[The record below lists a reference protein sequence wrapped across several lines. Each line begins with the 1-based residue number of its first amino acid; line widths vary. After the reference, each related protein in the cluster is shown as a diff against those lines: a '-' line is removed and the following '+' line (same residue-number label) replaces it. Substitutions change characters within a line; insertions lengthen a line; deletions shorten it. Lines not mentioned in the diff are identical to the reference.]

1 METINT
7 SNSSVTPPLIYNNV
21 SQDENN
27 NRGNI
32 QTSPIPQQNN
42 NFTENI
48 EPTTSNY
55 SPFNLTSQTIT
66 KSISEQKNLLNT
78 IKTVKFKIGNTNSN
92 GGSNIASSI
101 TPSSILKKKELPE
114 VTDQMVD
121 SDENT
126 EQGYHQMRLPDG
138 QMVLLLPPHYVQL
151 AAALGLNSQPMLEG
165 VSTPTDFENLI
176 EINRTQQN
184 KSQNTPNVES
194 TVNNVNENFD
204 SLYWENYKKSL
215 ASLSSMTEKL
225 ASVIDLNEK
234 QQQQQQQTSKI
245 SHRLIAN
252 IPHPKP
258 AISEVTRMEVDDNLD
273 ERTSISLTTQNS
285 FKKNDVQA
293 YRSRSP
299 YYEQNQNNQNLLN
312 ENHESRESNGSDDS
326 MWRPW

>member
-7 SNSSVTPPLIYNNV
+7 SNSSVTPPLVYTNA

-32 QTSPIPQQNN
+32 QSSPIPQQNN
-42 NFTENI
+42 NFTEVI
-48 EPTTSNY
+48 EPTTSSY

-66 KSISEQKNLLNT
+66 KSISEQKNLLNS
-78 IKTVKFKIGNTNSN
+78 IKSVKFKIGNTNSN
-92 GGSNIASSI
+92 ETSNIAPSI
-101 TPSSILKKKELPE
+101 TTNSILKKKEE
-114 VTDQMVD
+114 SEVVTDQIVD

-165 VSTPTDFENLI
+165 VPTPTDFENLI

-184 KSQNTPNVES
+184 KSQNTPNVDTS
-194 TVNNVNENFD
+194 VNENFD

-234 QQQQQQQTSKI
+234 QQQTSKL

-258 AISEVTRMEVDDNLD
+258 AISEVTRMEIDENLD
-273 ERTSISLTTQNS
+273 ERTPISLTTQNS
-285 FKKNDVQA
+285 FKKNDVQS

-312 ENHESRESNGSDDS
+312 ENVESRGSNGSDDS

>member
-7 SNSSVTPPLIYNNV
+7 SNSSVTPPLTYTNV

-27 NRGNI
+27 NRGNT
-32 QTSPIPQQNN
+32 QSSPIPQPNN
-42 NFTENI
+42 NFTEII

-55 SPFNLTSQTIT
+55 TPFNLTSQTIT
-66 KSISEQKNLLNT
+66 KSISDQKNLLNS
-78 IKTVKFKIGNTNSN
+78 IKSVKFKIGSTNSN
-92 GGSNIASSI
+92 GGSNIAPSI
-101 TPSSILKKKELPE
+101 TTSSILKKKEVSE
-114 VTDQMVD
+114 VVTDQIVD

-165 VSTPTDFENLI
+165 VPTPTDFENLI

-184 KSQNTPNVES
+184 KILNTPNVES
-194 TVNNVNENFD
+194 SVNSVNESFD

-234 QQQQQQQTSKI
+234 QQQTSKL

-258 AISEVTRMEVDDNLD
+258 AISEVTRMEVDENLD
-273 ERTSISLTTQNS
+273 ERTPISLTTQNS

-312 ENHESRESNGSDDS
+312 ENVESRGSNGSDDS

>member
-7 SNSSVTPPLIYNNV
+7 SNSSVTPPLVYTSV

-32 QTSPIPQQNN
+32 QSSPIPQQNN
-42 NFTENI
+42 NFTEVI
-48 EPTTSNY
+48 EPTTSSY

-66 KSISEQKNLLNT
+66 KSILEQKNLLNS
-78 IKTVKFKIGNTNSN
+78 IKSVKFKIGE
-92 GGSNIASSI
+92 SNISPSI
-101 TPSSILKKKELPE
+101 TTNSILKKKEVSE
-114 VTDQMVD
+114 VVTDQIVD

-165 VSTPTDFENLI
+165 VPTPTDFENLI

-194 TVNNVNENFD
+194 SVNENFD

-234 QQQQQQQTSKI
+234 QQQTSKL

-258 AISEVTRMEVDDNLD
+258 AISEVTRMEIDENLD
-273 ERTSISLTTQNS
+273 ERTPISLTTQNS

-312 ENHESRESNGSDDS
+312 ENVESRGSNGSDDS

>member
-7 SNSSVTPPLIYNNV
+7 SNSSVTPPLTYTNV

-27 NRGNI
+27 NRGNT
-32 QTSPIPQQNN
+32 QSSPIPQPNN
-42 NFTENI
+42 NFTEII

-55 SPFNLTSQTIT
+55 TPFNLTSQTIT
-66 KSISEQKNLLNT
+66 KSISEQKNLLNS
-78 IKTVKFKIGNTNSN
+78 IKSVKFKIGNTNSN
-92 GGSNIASSI
+92 GGSNIAPSI
-101 TPSSILKKKELPE
+101 TTSSILKKKEVSE
-114 VTDQMVD
+114 VVTDQIVD

-165 VSTPTDFENLI
+165 VPTPTDFENLI

-184 KSQNTPNVES
+184 KILNTPNVES
-194 TVNNVNENFD
+194 SVNSVNESFD

-234 QQQQQQQTSKI
+234 QQQTSKL

-273 ERTSISLTTQNS
+273 ERTPISLTTQSS

-312 ENHESRESNGSDDS
+312 ENVESRGSNGSDDS

>member
-1 METINT
+1 M
-7 SNSSVTPPLIYNNV
+7 
-21 SQDENN
+21 
-27 NRGNI
+27 
-32 QTSPIPQQNN
+32 
-42 NFTENI
+42 
-48 EPTTSNY
+48 
-55 SPFNLTSQTIT
+55 
-66 KSISEQKNLLNT
+66 
-78 IKTVKFKIGNTNSN
+78 KTVKFKIGNTNSN
-92 GGSNIASSI
+92 GGSNIAPSI
-101 TPSSILKKKELPE
+101 CTTSILKKKEVSE
-114 VTDQMVD
+114 AVTDQIVD
-121 SDENT
+121 SDENIT

-176 EINRTQQN
+176 ELNRSQQN
-184 KSQNTPNVES
+184 KIQTPTVDSSVNSANSVNT
-194 TVNNVNENFD
+194 VNENFD

-234 QQQQQQQTSKI
+234 QQQTTKL
-245 SHRLIAN
+245 SHRLIEN

-258 AISEVTRMEVDDNLD
+258 AISEVTRMEVDENLD
-273 ERTSISLTTQNS
+273 DRTASISLTMQNS
-285 FKKNDVQA
+285 FKKNEVQA

-312 ENHESRESNGSDDS
+312 ENVESRGSNGSDDS

>member
-7 SNSSVTPPLIYNNV
+7 SNSSVTPPLVYTNV

-27 NRGNI
+27 NRGNT
-32 QTSPIPQQNN
+32 QSSPIPQPNN
-42 NFTENI
+42 NFTEII

-55 SPFNLTSQTIT
+55 TPFNLTSQTIT
-66 KSISEQKNLLNT
+66 KSISEQKNLLNS
-78 IKTVKFKIGNTNSN
+78 IKSVKFKIGNTNSN
-92 GGSNIASSI
+92 GGSNIAPSI
-101 TPSSILKKKELPE
+101 TTSSILKKKEVSE
-114 VTDQMVD
+114 VVTDQIVD

-165 VSTPTDFENLI
+165 VPTPTDFENLI

-184 KSQNTPNVES
+184 KILNTPNVES
-194 TVNNVNENFD
+194 SVNSVNESFD

-234 QQQQQQQTSKI
+234 QQQTSKL

-273 ERTSISLTTQNS
+273 ERTPISLTTQSS

-312 ENHESRESNGSDDS
+312 ENVESRGSNGSDDS